1 MTVTSPISPSMPRW
15 KTLLAESITTAEQLA
30 EHVDVDPDRLSPV
43 LQQFPMR
50 INPFQS
56 S

>member
-30 EHVDVDPDRLSPV
+30 EHVDVDPDRLAPV

-50 INPFQS
+50 INPLQS